1 MAVTPKPNFG
11 ARNMIAQTEEIREL
25 DPLVFCEIWG
35 LSYEQASEYL
45 NIRARTMTAYAC
57 KKSSK
62 THRQPSS
69 RVKALAAIHHNRWLK
84 EGKYPIK
91 NF

>member
-1 MAVTPKPNFG
+1 MS
-11 ARNMIAQTEEIREL
+11 AQTEEIKEL

-57 KKSSK
+57 SKSSK

-69 RVKALAAIHHNRWLK
+69 RVKALAAIHHNKWLK
-84 EGKYPIK
+84 EGKSFRPEGAW
-91 NF
+91 

>member
-1 MAVTPKPNFG
+1 MS
-11 ARNMIAQTEEIREL
+11 AQTEEIKEL

-35 LSYEQASEYL
+35 LSFEEASGYL

-57 KKSSK
+57 KKSSR

-69 RVKALAAIHHNRWLK
+69 RVKALAAIHHNKWLK
-84 EGKYPIK
+84 EGKSSRPEGAW
-91 NF
+91 